1 MLQSIFSRLPKDII
15 NYIIPYTYNVQD
27 KKLLHEIQNYV
38 ITNMMIRELYYQEW
52 VINMASWPSEAEDW
66 LINNLFGYATN
77 YIAIAGGNVDNFYN
91 IFYRNIKLK
100 TEEDVDKYVKY
111 IETMPVSRQINI
123 FWALLTIEERKEFI
137 LDTYRP

>member
-1 MLQSIFSRLPKDII
+1 MLQSIFSRLPTDMI

-27 KKLLHEIQNYV
+27 KNLLDEIQNYV

-52 VINMASWPSEAEDW
+52 VINMAAWQSDADDW
-66 LINNLFGYATN
+66 LINDLFGYANN
-77 YIAIAGGNVDNFYN
+77 YIPIAGGNVDKYYN

-111 IETMPVSRQINI
+111 IETKPVSRQINI
-123 FWALLTIEERKEFI
+123 FWALLTIQERKEFI
-137 LDTYRP
+137 LNTQRP